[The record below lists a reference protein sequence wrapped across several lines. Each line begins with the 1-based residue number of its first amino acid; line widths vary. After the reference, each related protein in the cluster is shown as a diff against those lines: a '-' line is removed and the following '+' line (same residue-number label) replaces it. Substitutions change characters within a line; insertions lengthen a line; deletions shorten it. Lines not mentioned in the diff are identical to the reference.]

1 MTDVSVG
8 YEGMQ
13 SAASQLQQAEENMT
27 EQLASLRSMID
38 GLVGGEFRTQLAS
51 PRFQESYEE
60 WNTGAQQ
67 MMEGLQ
73 GMAGFL
79 NQAVGSFQELDSNLQ
94 SGAGGLA

>member
-13 SAASQLQQAEENMT
+13 SGASQLQQAQENMT
-27 EQLASLRSMID
+27 EQLGSLRSMID

-73 GMAGFL
+73 GMASFL
-79 NQAVGSFQELDSNLQ
+79 NQAVSGFQELDSNLQ
-94 SGAGGLA
+94 QGASGLA

>member
-13 SAASQLQQAEENMT
+13 GAASQLQQAEENMT
-27 EQLASLRSMID
+27 EQLGSLRSMID

-73 GMAGFL
+73 GMASFL

-94 SGAGGLA
+94 SGASGLS